1 MVSGWI
7 DRPPNNS
14 NLEYNPMSVTIE
26 QLKTLSKE
34 DMAALI
40 LKMQSAPQSRLT
52 LKVNEAKGTVS
63 IYGLQ
68 RFPVSLYPSQ
78 WERVLGMAD
87 AIKAALPAAQKI
99 VDAKSPKA
107 A

>member
-1 MVSGWI
+1 MT
-7 DRPPNNS
+7 
-14 NLEYNPMSVTIE
+14 VTIE

-40 LKMQSAPQSRLT
+40 LKMQAAPQSRLT

-68 RFPVSLYPSQ
+68 RFPVSHYPSQ

-87 AIKAALPAAQKI
+87 VIKAALPAAQKI
-99 VDAKSPKA
+99 VDAKTVTTAKA

>member
-1 MVSGWI
+1 
-7 DRPPNNS
+7 
-14 NLEYNPMSVTIE
+14 MSVTIE

-40 LKMQSAPQSRLT
+40 LKLQSAPQSRLT
-52 LKVNEAKGTVS
+52 LKVNEEKGTVS

-107 A
+107 D

>member
-1 MVSGWI
+1 MT
-7 DRPPNNS
+7 
-14 NLEYNPMSVTIE
+14 VTLD
-26 QLKTLSKE
+26 QMKSMSKE

-40 LKMQSAPQSRLT
+40 LKMQSAPQGRLT

-78 WERVLGMAD
+78 WERVLGMVD
-87 AIKAALPAAQKI
+87 QIKAVLPAAQKI

>member
-1 MVSGWI
+1 
-7 DRPPNNS
+7 
-14 NLEYNPMSVTIE
+14 MSVTIE
-26 QLKTLSKE
+26 QLKALSKE

-40 LKMQSAPQSRLT
+40 HKMQAAPQSRLT
-52 LKVNEAKGTVS
+52 IKVNEEKGTVS

-78 WERVLGMAD
+78 WERVIGMAD
-87 AIKAALPAAQKI
+87 QIKAVLPAAQKI
-99 VDAKSPKA
+99 VDAKTPKA

>member
-1 MVSGWI
+1 
-7 DRPPNNS
+7 
-14 NLEYNPMSVTIE
+14 MSVTIE

-40 LKMQSAPQSRLT
+40 LKMQSAPQGRLT

-78 WERVLGMAD
+78 WERVLDMVD
-87 AIKAALPAAQKI
+87 QIKAVLPAAQKI

-107 A
+107 TTAKAA

>member
-1 MVSGWI
+1 MT
-7 DRPPNNS
+7 
-14 NLEYNPMSVTIE
+14 VTIND
-26 QLKTLSKE
+26 LKKMSQE

-78 WERVLGMAD
+78 WERVIGMVD
-87 AIKAALPAAQKI
+87 QIKAVLPAAQKI
-99 VDAKSPKA
+99 VDAKTPKA

>member
-1 MVSGWI
+1 
-7 DRPPNNS
+7 
-14 NLEYNPMSVTIE
+14 MSVTIND
-26 QLKTLSKE
+26 LKKMSQE

-78 WERVLGMAD
+78 WERVIGMVD
-87 AIKAALPAAQKI
+87 QIKAVLPAAQKI